1 MSTLRPHLDDSTRR
15 SSRRRAG
22 AQHDGP
28 GSGAAPDRSSG
39 AAPSSAALSSAA
51 ASSTAQP
58 LTPTEV
64 RTTVDQQHVVDGE
77 VQASVLHDVLVNA
90 GVVLDANDLRV
101 SVGTPRLVNST
112 LTPSADGRTLVREDD
127 IELTVVLHTRQQ
139 LSLFVDALAGAT
151 VDGATLTLTP
161 RSASAP
167 AVSTTI
173 DVSPGDAAASSTG
186 SGS

>member
-1 MSTLRPHLDDSTRR
+1 MSTLRPHLDDPTRR
-15 SSRRRAG
+15 SARRREG
-22 AQHDGP
+22 
-28 GSGAAPDRSSG
+28 
-39 AAPSSAALSSAA
+39 
-51 ASSTAQP
+51 AQP
-58 LTPTEV
+58 LTPIEV
-64 RTTVDQQHVVDGE
+64 RTTVDQQQVVDGE

-101 SVGTPRLVNST
+101 SVGAPRLVNST
-112 LTPSADGRTLVREDD
+112 LTPSSDGRTLVREDD

-161 RSASAP
+161 RDTSAP
-167 AVSTTI
+167 AVNTTV
-173 DVSPGDAAASSTG
+173 DAGPGTDAAVASIG

>member
-15 SSRRRAG
+15 SARRREG
-22 AQHDGP
+22 
-28 GSGAAPDRSSG
+28 
-39 AAPSSAALSSAA
+39 
-51 ASSTAQP
+51 AQP

-101 SVGTPRLVNST
+101 SVGAPRLVNST
-112 LTPSADGRTLVREDD
+112 LTPSSDGRTLVREDD

-161 RSASAP
+161 RNTSAP
-167 AVSTTI
+167 AVNTTV
-173 DVSPGDAAASSTG
+173 DVGPGTDAAAPSIG
-186 SGS
+186 SGT

>member
-39 AAPSSAALSSAA
+39 AAPSSTA